1 MSHIS
6 FSALKIWKECAYRYK
21 LNYVDGKKRFTGNEY
36 TIFGTALHEACER
49 KMLDVG
55 IDEVQIFKDKFAEEL
70 TKLPQDYQKSEKL
83 IKEMYDQGVVLAGL
97 VLDSLKQY
105 FGSFKVVSAE
115 EELLQ
120 VIPNSQFQFKGYVDL
135 IIQTDDGKYHILD
148 YKTCSWGW
156 DLEKKSDPMTNYQL
170 TLYKHFFGNIKG
182 IDPKDIETHFVLLK
196 RTAKKNQV
204 EVFRVTSGPKKVQNA
219 LKILDTAV
227 HNIEK
232 SNFPKNRLNCKYCEF
247 YETEDCP

>member
-6 FSALKIWKECAYRYK
+6 FSALKIWKECAHKYK
-21 LNYVDGKKRFTGNEY
+21 LNYIDGKKRFTGNEY

-49 KMLDVG
+49 KLLDVSV
-55 IDEVQIFKDKFAEEL
+55 DEVQIFKDKFAEEL
-70 TKLPQDYQKSEKL
+70 AKLPPDYVKNEKL
-83 IKEMYDQGVVLAGL
+83 IKE
-97 VLDSLKQY
+97 
-105 FGSFKVVSAE
+105 VSAE

-120 VIPNSQFQFKGYVDL
+120 NIPNSEFQFKGYVDL
-135 IIQTDDGKYHILD
+135 IIQTDDGIYHILD

-170 TLYKHFFGNIKG
+170 TLYKHFFGNIKT
-182 IDPKDIETHFVLLK
+182 IDPKEIETHFVLLK

-227 HNIEK
+227 HNINK
-232 SNFPKNRLNCKYCEF
+232 GNFPKNRLNCKYCEF
-247 YETEDCP
+247 YQTEECQ